1 MYCPHCGRTM
11 AVIDGVFT
19 CVEGDMPLSQ
29 VMQVRLSE
37 RYPDHRPR
45 PVGVEVGRRITR
57 WFCPSC
63 GVPLGHEL
71 VCGACGR
78 SLQGVHYHLVELHP
92 HRDI

>member
-11 AVIDGVFT
+11 ALIDGVFT

-29 VMQVRLSE
+29 AMHERLTE
-37 RYPDHRPR
+37 RFPDHRPQ
-45 PVGVEVGRRITR
+45 PAGVEVGHRITR

-63 GVPLGHEL
+63 GVPLGRDL
-71 VCGACGR
+71 QCGTCGR

-92 HRDI
+92 HRGV